1 MQIKNML
8 NKEIYLRKKV
18 EICTCD
24 ICDKECDCAAIRYPV
39 LFTTEGCPTKTY
51 ISYKDIDMCEDCLQ
65 KAINVTSREVQ
76 GYNKY
81 EIIRK

>member
-1 MQIKNML
+1 M
-8 NKEIYLRKKV
+8 V
-18 EICTCD
+18 
-24 ICDKECDCAAIRYPV
+24 IRYPV

-81 EIIRK
+81 KIIRK